1 MKVDITFISKK
12 ERKSCFNL
20 IDILH
25 IDVNTNTDI
34 NINVL
39 DFKILSFS
47 LNIGV
52 GAIVLEP
59 DFTIDCRIDLEF
71 LPRDNTLYWLPPG

>member
-1 MKVDITFISKK
+1 MKVDTTFISKK

-25 IDVNTNTDI
+25 IDVNI

-39 DFKILSFS
+39 DFKILSLS

-52 GAIVLEP
+52 DAIP
-59 DFTIDCRIDLEF
+59 DFTIEK
-71 LPRDNTLYWLPPG
+71 